1 MNLKDRLENI
11 KSVNVFSLKDA
22 EETSLNFDVEQVF
35 LDSDDVKSIL
45 IQAVNEGKNILFLST
60 PTMEPSLV
68 SKYFKKLFYA
78 EQKDIVLYKDVFDE
92 PQYSEN
98 KINFILSSYDNDL
111 TNQSW
116 Y

>member
-60 PTMEPSLV
+60 SIETE
-68 SKYFKKLFYA
+68 
-78 EQKDIVLYKDVFDE
+78 IT
-92 PQYSEN
+92 
-98 KINFILSSYDNDL
+98 SSFSALL
-111 TNQSW
+111 TASTL
-116 Y
+116 